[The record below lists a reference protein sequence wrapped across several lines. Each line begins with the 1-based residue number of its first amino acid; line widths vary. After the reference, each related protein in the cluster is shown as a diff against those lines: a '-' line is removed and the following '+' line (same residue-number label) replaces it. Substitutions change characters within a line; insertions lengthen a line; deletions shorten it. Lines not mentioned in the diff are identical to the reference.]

1 MNNENKYQFINN
13 LPKEYHQIFWDIMI
27 SAESDKELGVRFYKS
42 QCKLIMRYL
51 YKKDKEIERLRKE
64 NEKLKE
70 DIKFCINT
78 MKNEYECT
86 DKRTNRE
93 LHTMVEILEK
103 WTKEYKE
110 GSD

>member
-1 MNNENKYQFINN
+1 MSLDEGFEDFYDEFKEWTKKQILHRTYDICLEN
-13 LPKEYHQIFWDIMI
+13 
-27 SAESDKELGVRFYKS
+27 ADK
-42 QCKLIMRYL
+42 
-51 YKKDKEIERLRKE
+51 DNEIERLRKE
-64 NEKLKE
+64 NQQLKE

>member
-1 MNNENKYQFINN
+1 
-13 LPKEYHQIFWDIMI
+13 MI
-27 SAESDKELGVRFYKS
+27 GIADA
-42 QCKLIMRYL
+42 L
-51 YKKDKEIERLRKE
+51 YKACEDNRKLEDEIERL
-64 NEKLKE
+64 NNIINDLKE
-70 DIKFCINT
+70 DIKFCVNT

-110 GSD
+110 GSDKKNE